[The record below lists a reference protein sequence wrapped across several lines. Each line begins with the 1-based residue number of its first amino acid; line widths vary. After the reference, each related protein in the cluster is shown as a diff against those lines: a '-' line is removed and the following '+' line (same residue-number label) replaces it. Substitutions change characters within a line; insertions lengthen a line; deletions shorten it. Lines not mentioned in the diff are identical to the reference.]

1 MAGALAYRWD
11 GARSRLYLQTREGS
25 YNDQSLIEFIRELRR
40 HFRGGQVILVWD
52 RLPSHRSRLMQE
64 FLAKQEHW
72 LEVHQLPGYAPEL
85 NPLEAMWSNLKGG
98 ELANRCETRLAT
110 VAYAAGLGA
119 DRVRSN
125 QSLLFSFLRR
135 TGLELRIGCHVF

>member
-11 GARSRLYLQTREGS
+11 GARSRFYLKTHKDS
-25 YNDQSLIEFIRELRR
+25 YNDQSLIEFVRQLRR
-40 HFRGGQVILVWD
+40 HFPGEQVILVWD

-64 FLAKQEHW
+64 FLAQQEHW

-85 NPLEAMWSNLKGG
+85 NPLEGVWANFKGG
-98 ELANRCETRLAT
+98 ELANRCETSLTT

-119 DRVRSN
+119 DRVRSD
-125 QSLLFSFLRR
+125 QSLLFGFLRH
-135 TGLELRIGCHVF
+135 TGLEL